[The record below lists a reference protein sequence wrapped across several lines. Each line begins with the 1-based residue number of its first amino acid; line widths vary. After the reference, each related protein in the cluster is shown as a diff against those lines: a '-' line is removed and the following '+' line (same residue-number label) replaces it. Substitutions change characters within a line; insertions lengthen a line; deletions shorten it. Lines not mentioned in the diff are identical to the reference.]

1 MEDWDY
7 HIFFPKLK
15 SALFFPEI
23 LYIIFLNDTI
33 CPKVLKFFKNEYSLL
48 RNIDFRGLQETNTT
62 REKSCND
69 YIREEIKLD
78 DGHMKSITLISDQ
91 EFIEED
97 EIDGCLNK
105 EKDGSF
111 TIKYTDFTNKLSDEE
126 QNKKTLFFEND
137 ESKRVYTN
145 DDNKKAVCWNNK
157 ENLDKQLEAS
167 SKSEITLKADDNGV
181 LHEINRKKLAMNDEI
196 IIEISEDHTDGICNS
211 PSKSILKIPDVSNK
225 LMFSNL
231 HNSIIDKSFVVFSR
245 FGEKKGN
252 LDVESPGTELIFL
265 GSSPSDAYYVDDTKY
280 RKSLS
285 GRNRQHYLERIS
297 REKPVISLQNKAS
310 KKTKQQ
316 LNRDYCKAYREKQ

>member
-1 MEDWDY
+1 MQKT
-7 HIFFPKLK
+7 H
-15 SALFFPEI
+15 
-23 LYIIFLNDTI
+23 
-33 CPKVLKFFKNEYSLL
+33 
-48 RNIDFRGLQETNTT
+48 TT

-69 YIREEIKLD
+69 FIREEIKLD
-78 DGHMKSITLISDQ
+78 DGHRKSITVISDQ

-97 EIDGCLNK
+97 EIDGYFKK
-105 EKDGSF
+105 EKDGSVS
-111 TIKYTDFTNKLSDEE
+111 IKCTNFINKLSDEE
-126 QNKKTLFFEND
+126 QNRKTLFFEND
-137 ESKRVYTN
+137 DSKRVYAN
-145 DDNKKAVCWNNK
+145 ADNKKEVCWNN
-157 ENLDKQLEAS
+157 EGNLDKQLEVS
-167 SKSEITLKADDNGV
+167 SKSEITLEATFEADDNGV
-181 LHEINRKKLAMNDEI
+181 LHEITRKKIAMNDENI
-196 IIEISEDHTDGICNS
+196 TAISEDHTDGICNS

-231 HNSIIDKSFVVFSR
+231 HNSIIDKSFVVFPR
-245 FGEKKGN
+245 FAEKKGN

-265 GSSPSDAYYVDDTKY
+265 GSSRADAYYVDDTKY